1 MSNYAYVAT
10 RARSRRSRLIPS
22 ESYSQLLNLGNS
34 EIARYIQDLEYRSE
48 IDRYGSKLSG
58 ADLIEVALVDNLAKD
73 VGDFLNFSTGK
84 LKEILQVYAERYRV
98 DNLKNILRGIN
109 QGMKKDDLEK
119 LVCPLNSRDERLY
132 YRLFDS
138 RSIEDMIQSLE
149 GTSYHSALSVALEA
163 RSTDSLQPL
172 EDSLDKLY
180 YDKLVSNL
188 PSGGEDV
195 EIYRNFVQLK
205 VDIANLKTVLR
216 MRHRQ
221 ISGHSELFIDGG
233 TLNLDTLSNTKS
245 VSDILLSIE
254 GTKFYEILESVLNDE
269 TLDLNKCVK
278 SLDKYLT
285 KKTKRFSYIY
295 PLSVLPVLDY
305 LLKKEREVYN
315 LRAIVR
321 GKQAGLDSKVLEE
334 LVVI

>member
-10 RARSRRSRLIPS
+10 RARSRRSRLIPP

-48 IDRYGSKLSG
+48 IDRYGSKLGG
-58 ADLIEVALVDNLAKD
+58 ADLIEAALVDNLAKD

-109 QGMKKDDLEK
+109 QGMSKEGLEK
-119 LVCPLNSRDERLY
+119 LVCPLNNQDERLY
-132 YRLFDS
+132 NRLFDS

-149 GTSYHSALSVALEA
+149 GTNYHSALSEALES
-163 RSTDSLQPL
+163 RNTDSLQPL

-180 YDKLVSNL
+180 YDKLVNNL

-195 EIYRNFVQLK
+195 EIYRNFVQMK

-221 ISGHSELFIDGG
+221 IGGHPELFIEGG
-233 TLNLDTLSNTKS
+233 TLNLDSLSNTKS
-245 VSDILLSIE
+245 VSDVLTSIE
-254 GTKFYEILESVLNDE
+254 GTKFYEILESALAEDL
-269 TLDLNKCVK
+269 LDLNTCVK
-278 SLDKYLT
+278 NLDKYLT

-295 PLSVLPVLDY
+295 PLSVLV
-305 LLKKEREVYN
+305 
-315 LRAIVR
+315 
-321 GKQAGLDSKVLEE
+321 
-334 LVVI
+334 

>member
-10 RARSRRSRLIPS
+10 RARSRRSRLIPP

-48 IDRYGSKLSG
+48 IDRYGSKLGG
-58 ADLIEVALVDNLAKD
+58 ADLIEAALVDNLAKD

-109 QGMKKDDLEK
+109 QGMNKEGLEK
-119 LVCPLNSRDERLY
+119 LVCPLNNQDERLY
-132 YRLFDS
+132 NRLFDS

-149 GTSYHSALSVALEA
+149 GTNYHSALSEALES
-163 RSTDSLQPL
+163 RNTDSLQPL

-180 YDKLVSNL
+180 YDKLVNNL

-195 EIYRNFVQLK
+195 EIYRNFVQMK

-221 ISGHSELFIDGG
+221 IGGHPELFIEGG
-233 TLNLDTLSNTKS
+233 TLNLDSLSNTKS
-245 VSDILLSIE
+245 VSDVLTSIE
-254 GTKFYEILESVLNDE
+254 GTKFYEILESALAEDL
-269 TLDLNKCVK
+269 LDLNTCVK
-278 SLDKYLT
+278 NLDKYLT

-321 GKQAGLDSKVLEE
+321 GKQAGLDNKILED